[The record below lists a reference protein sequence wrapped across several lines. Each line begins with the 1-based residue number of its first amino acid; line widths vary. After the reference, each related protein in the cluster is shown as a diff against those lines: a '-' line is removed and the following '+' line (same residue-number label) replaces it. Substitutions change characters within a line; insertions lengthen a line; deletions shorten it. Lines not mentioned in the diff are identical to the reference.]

1 MFALDSQYLQVE
13 VGNVRDVD
21 WIVKTPGQTSAG
33 AKVRVRLAVR
43 KLGTHIHCV
52 CGGGG
57 GVKSVITGQHNDV
70 NWVKV

>member
-1 MFALDSQYLQVE
+1 MFALDTQYLQVE
-13 VGNVRDVD
+13 VGNMRDVD

-43 KLGTHIHCV
+43 KLGTHIQCV
-52 CGGGG
+52 WGGE
-57 GVKSVITGQHNDV
+57 VKSVITDQHNDV

>member
-33 AKVRVRLAVR
+33 AN
-43 KLGTHIHCV
+43 LGQSKTSCQEIGDPHPVCG

-57 GVKSVITGQHNDV
+57 GSEICN
-70 NWVKV
+70 NRSA